1 MRNLLMRARDD
12 RALLQAIENPPA
24 EYREPLVLRELE
36 GLSYKQIAEVAAMPI
51 GTVMPRLARARKRIM
66 AELRVMA
73 ELRGVARKGEVA

>member
-1 MRNLLMRARDD
+1 MRARDD